1 MTEHDK
7 LHRAIAALEDQQRSF
22 GLDLTQQIAE
32 LRRRLAEVETSPQSG
47 LDVAAT
53 SGGTAAGAGGIAVGG
68 HVFGDIYHVYQ
79 SSPGRMALS
88 QEHFARILQEYL
100 QWVRNAHKRARL
112 YGLESLLTAQSH
124 PTCELSEIFVPLT
137 LRRFQPLRRQE
148 IDTLAKQMQG
158 DTARAYLHLATAR
171 QQKGQGVTLH
181 SLLTLG
187 NQLAIVG
194 GAGSGKS
201 TILAYLAAWLSAHAL
216 TSERLPVTLPR
227 GKTTLVPVLI
237 PLRYF
242 REYVR
247 LCAHSPQERL
257 HNPRAGTLAGFIPWY
272 LKRRSPVLATS
283 EDFFDRLMLGGG
295 CLLMLDGLD
304 EVVSREERGRVRQQ
318 VEDLV
323 YDVYPG
329 NCVLVTAREAGYRE
343 DAVFGDD
350 FVRLD
355 VQRLDALQIQTLV
368 TKWCHQLY
376 PPGEAAQRVATL
388 MRAVWESNDMRANR
402 DLPPLIST
410 PLITTMVVSVAWG
423 ETELPRERARLY
435 EACVKVI
442 LRGQYIPDDPD
453 KVRKKLVEW
462 GGPWEE
468 QRDWLARLALAMH
481 EGGRGGAAVPE
492 EYVRTALSQELPP
505 ANLSQFLQAVRDRG
519 GLLEE
524 KAELFQF
531 MHLTFQEFLTA
542 RWLAKQRQDAWPHLQ
557 SHLTDAWWREVFL
570 LTYGCAQMDHPPFAR
585 AYLQWLSEP
594 RGEGKARLAGL
605 ELAGAA
611 LLELERPNPD
621 VRQQQAQL
629 LTAVLTD
636 PMLPAL
642 GVLRA
647 RAGDTLARLGDPRFQ
662 ENAWYLPDDER
673 LGFIEIPAG
682 PFTMGNEK
690 DQHTV
695 LLPQYFIAR
704 YPVTVAQFR
713 AFVEDSGYAWEN
725 NNQQQGLLN
734 HPVVYVSWHDALAYC
749 TWLTEKLQN
758 MPRPLAT
765 FLRQGWRVILPSEA
779 EWEKAARG
787 TDGRR
792 YPWGNTPDP
801 NRANYRGTG
810 IGTTSA
816 VGCFAGGRS
825 QPYGVED
832 MSGNVWEWTRSKWGG
847 YPYPETK
854 TARARRETLPQPD
867 EILQEDDEAR
877 VLRGGAFWYASQNV
891 RCTYRSRVGARV
903 VYYYL
908 GFRVALV
915 GPL

>member
-1 MTEHDK
+1 MSTDDWTEHDK

-32 LRRRLAEVETSPQSG
+32 LRRRLVEVETSPQSG
-47 LDVAAT
+47 SIVAAT

-68 HVFGDIYHVYQ
+68 HVFGDIYHAYQ
-79 SSPGRMALS
+79 SPPGRMALS

-124 PTCELSEIFVPLT
+124 PTCELSEVFVPLT

-148 IDTLAKQMQG
+148 IDTLAEQMQG

-171 QQKGQGVTLH
+171 QQEGQQVTPRD
-181 SLLTLG
+181 LLTLRD
-187 NQLAIVG
+187 QVAIVG

-201 TILAYLAAWLSAHAL
+201 TILAYLAACLSAHAL
-216 TSERLPVTLPR
+216 TSECLPVTLPR
-227 GKTTLVPVLI
+227 GKTTLVPLLI

-272 LKRRSPVLATS
+272 LKRRSPALATS
-283 EDFFDRLMLGGG
+283 EDFFDRLLLGGG

-323 YDVYPG
+323 HDVYPD

-343 DAVFGDD
+343 NAVFGDD

-355 VQRLDALQIQTLV
+355 VQRLDDRQIQTLV
-368 TKWCHQLY
+368 AKWCHQLY
-376 PPGEAAQRVATL
+376 PPGEAAQCATTL
-388 MRAVWESNDMRANR
+388 VHAVREINAMRADR
-402 DLPPLIST
+402 DLPSLVST
-410 PLITTMVVSVAWG
+410 PLLTTMVVSVAWG
-423 ETELPRERARLY
+423 ETELPRERAKLY

-442 LRGQYIPDDPD
+442 LQGQYIPDDPD
-453 KVRKKLVEW
+453 KVRQELVEW

-492 EYVRTALSQELPP
+492 EHVRIALSQELPP
-505 ANLSQFLQAVRDRG
+505 ANLAQFLQAVRDRG

-524 KAELFQF
+524 RAELFQF
-531 MHLTFQEFLTA
+531 MHLTFQ
-542 RWLAKQRQDAWPHLQ
+542 
-557 SHLTDAWWREVFL
+557 
-570 LTYGCAQMDHPPFAR
+570 
-585 AYLQWLSEP
+585 
-594 RGEGKARLAGL
+594 
-605 ELAGAA
+605 
-611 LLELERPNPD
+611 
-621 VRQQQAQL
+621 
-629 LTAVLTD
+629 
-636 PMLPAL
+636 
-642 GVLRA
+642 
-647 RAGDTLARLGDPRFQ
+647 
-662 ENAWYLPDDER
+662 
-673 LGFIEIPAG
+673 
-682 PFTMGNEK
+682 
-690 DQHTV
+690 
-695 LLPQYFIAR
+695 LPQYFIAR

-713 AFVEDSGYAWEN
+713 AFVDDSGYAWEN

-734 HPVVYVSWHDALAYC
+734 HPAVYVSWYDALAYC

-758 MPRPLAT
+758 MPWQLAT

-787 TDGRR
+787 TDGRL

-801 NRANYRGTG
+801 NRANYNRTG
-810 IGTTSA
+810 IETTSA
-816 VGCFAGGRS
+816 VGSFAGGRS
-825 QPYGVED
+825 QPYGIED
-832 MSGNVWEWTRSKWGG
+832 MSGNVWEWTRSKWDR
-847 YPYPETK
+847 YPYPTTK
-854 TARARRETLPQPD
+854 AARARREALPQPD
-867 EILQEDDEAR
+867 EILQEKDEAR
-877 VLRGGAFWYASQNV
+877 VLRGGAFWSDPQSV
-891 RCTYRSRVGARV
+891 RCASLYRDDARV
-903 VYYYL
+903 VYHNV
-908 GFRVALV
+908 GFRVALA
-915 GPL
+915 GPP

>member
-1 MTEHDK
+1 MIEHDK
-7 LHRAIAALEDQQRSF
+7 LHRAIAALEDQQRSL
-22 GLDLTQQIAE
+22 GLDFTQQIAE

-47 LDVAAT
+47 SDVVAT

-68 HVFGDIYHVYQ
+68 DVFGDIYHVYQ
-79 SSPGRMALS
+79 SPPGRMALS

-124 PTCELSEIFVPLT
+124 PTCELSEVFVPLT
-137 LRRFQPLRRQE
+137 LRLFQPLRRQE
-148 IDTLAKQMQG
+148 IDTLAELMQS
-158 DTARAYLHLATAR
+158 DTARAYLYLATAR
-171 QQKGQGVTLH
+171 QQEGQQVTLR
-181 SLLTLG
+181 SLLTLRD
-187 NQLAIVG
+187 QVAIVG

-201 TILAYLAAWLSAHAL
+201 TILAYLAACLSAHAL
-216 TSERLPVTLPR
+216 TSKPLPFTLPR
-227 GKTTLVPVLI
+227 GKTTLVPLLI

-272 LKRRSPVLATS
+272 LKRRSPALATS
-283 EDFFDRLMLGGG
+283 EDFFDRLLLGGG

-323 YDVYPG
+323 HDVYPG

-355 VQRLDALQIQTLV
+355 VQRLDDPQIHTLV
-368 TKWCHQLY
+368 ANWCRQLY
-376 PPGEAAQRVATL
+376 PPGEAAQRAATL
-388 MRAVWESNDMRANR
+388 MRAVREINDMRADR
-402 DLPPLIST
+402 DLPSLIST
-410 PLITTMVVSVAWG
+410 PLMTTMVVSVAWG
-423 ETELPRERARLY
+423 ETELPRERAKLY
-435 EACVKVI
+435 ETCVKVI
-442 LRGQYIPDDPD
+442 LQGQYIPDDPD
-453 KVRKKLVEW
+453 KVRKELVEW

-468 QRDWLARLALAMH
+468 QRNWLARLALAMH
-481 EGGRGGAAVPE
+481 EGGQGSAAVPE
-492 EYVRTALSQELPP
+492 EHVRTALSQELPP
-505 ANLSQFLQAVRDRG
+505 ANLVQFLQAVRDRG

-557 SHLTDAWWREVFL
+557 SHLTDAWWREVLL
-570 LTYGCAQMDHPPFAR
+570 LTYGCAQMDHPPFAH
-585 AYLQWLSEP
+585 AYLKWLSEP
-594 RGEGKARLAGL
+594 RGDGEARLAGL

-629 LTAVLTD
+629 LAAMLTD
-636 PMLPAL
+636 PRLSAS
-642 GVLRA
+642 GVMRA

-682 PFTMGNEK
+682 PFTMGSAPDDLDALEAEK
-690 DQHTV
+690 NQHTV

-713 AFVEDSGYAWEN
+713 AFVADSGYAWEN
-725 NNQQQGLLN
+725 TNLQQGLLN
-734 HPVVYVSWHDALAYC
+734 HPVVYVSWYDALAYC

-758 MPRPLAT
+758 MPRLLAT
-765 FLRQGWRVILPSEA
+765 FLCQGWRVILPSEA

-801 NRANYRGTG
+801 NRANYDGTG

-816 VGCFAGGRS
+816 VGCFAGGKS
-825 QPYGVED
+825 QPYG
-832 MSGNVWEWTRSKWGG
+832 G
-847 YPYPETK
+847 
-854 TARARRETLPQPD
+854 RRYERQ
-867 EILQEDDEAR
+867 
-877 VLRGGAFWYASQNV
+877 
-891 RCTYRSRVGARV
+891 CVGMDTQ
-903 VYYYL
+903 
-908 GFRVALV
+908 
-915 GPL
+915 